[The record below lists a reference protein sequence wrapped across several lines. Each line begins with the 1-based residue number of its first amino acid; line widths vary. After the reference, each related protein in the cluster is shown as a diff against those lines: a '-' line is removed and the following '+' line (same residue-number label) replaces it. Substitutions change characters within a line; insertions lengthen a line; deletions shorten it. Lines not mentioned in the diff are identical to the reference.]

1 MGAGAECKAVLVFT
15 STRRPGDRSHFEGID
30 AILIH
35 FFGHRQVRGNS
46 SNLGREEMGGL
57 ISIFCENVENK
68 AELLNAGLFFFFFF
82 WHQKNS
88 LEFWLRHIFH
98 GVQAGRCFLLNT
110 GKEKITGSLPTASGL
125 MGHPLKCQLW
135 SNTPAALMI
144 YRNSSVY
151 VSELSLWERLWCLWE
166 SDDSRAVLQL
176 PKAFFYF
183 DCLVVTM

>member
-68 AELLNAGLFFFFFF
+68 AELLSAGLFFFFFF
-82 WHQKNS
+82 
-88 LEFWLRHIFH
+88 
-98 GVQAGRCFLLNT
+98 
-110 GKEKITGSLPTASGL
+110 
-125 MGHPLKCQLW
+125 
-135 SNTPAALMI
+135 
-144 YRNSSVY
+144 
-151 VSELSLWERLWCLWE
+151 
-166 SDDSRAVLQL
+166 
-176 PKAFFYF
+176 
-183 DCLVVTM
+183 

>member
-68 AELLNAGLFFFFFF
+68 AELLSAGLFFFFFDIIKTPWNF
-82 WHQKNS
+82 GYGIYSMVFRQ
-88 LEFWLRHIFH
+88 E
-98 GVQAGRCFLLNT
+98 GVF
-110 GKEKITGSLPTASGL
+110 S
-125 MGHPLKCQLW
+125 
-135 SNTPAALMI
+135 
-144 YRNSSVY
+144 
-151 VSELSLWERLWCLWE
+151 
-166 SDDSRAVLQL
+166 
-176 PKAFFYF
+176 
-183 DCLVVTM
+183 